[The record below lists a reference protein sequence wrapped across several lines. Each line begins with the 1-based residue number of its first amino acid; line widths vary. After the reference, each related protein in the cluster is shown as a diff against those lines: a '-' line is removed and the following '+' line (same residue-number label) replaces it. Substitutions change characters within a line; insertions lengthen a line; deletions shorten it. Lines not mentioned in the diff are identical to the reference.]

1 MFVYVV
7 PGLFHFTEA
16 IRSTYVYST
25 PSFWGTIILSFAAFP
40 YFSRFFLGVGWFL
53 FLNVRENS

>member
-16 IRSTYVYST
+16 IRSTYVH
-25 PSFWGTIILSFAAFP
+25 IEERILCLLQLFLIFR
-40 YFSRFFLGVGWFL
+40 RFFLGVGWFL